1 MNRDHV
7 KYQLHWIGMK
17 EIKLPQ
23 QRVMQNSDTEFNKI
37 PEVSLKVQNEDEQ
50 TQLLRLF
57 YDLSENN
64 LNTDKV
70 I

>member
-1 MNRDHV
+1 M
-7 KYQLHWIGMK
+7 
-17 EIKLPQ
+17 PQ
-23 QRVMQNSDTEFNKI
+23 QRVMQNSDREFNKI
-37 PEVSLKVQNEDEQ
+37 PEVSLKVQHEDEQ
-50 TQLLRLF
+50 TQLICLF